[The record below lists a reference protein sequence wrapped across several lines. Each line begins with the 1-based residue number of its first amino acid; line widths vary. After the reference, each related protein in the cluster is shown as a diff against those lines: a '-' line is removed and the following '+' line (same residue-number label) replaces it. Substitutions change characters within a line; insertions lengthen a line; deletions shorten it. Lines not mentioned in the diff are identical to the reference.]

1 MKRLLFF
8 VSCAAV
14 AVYSFAF
21 STDTIKVNT
30 NYLATPEDVTVITP
44 DHQQGQTFPTVYLL
58 NGYGGDHKAW
68 GFIQPRLGELA
79 DTYGMVIVMPDGR
92 NTWYWDSP
100 VDKDFQMESFFIKDL
115 VPYIDSNYPTIKN
128 RDKRAI
134 SGLSMGGHGA
144 LWLSLNHPDVFG
156 SAASMSG
163 GVDIRPFPK
172 NWEMAKRIGAKDKN
186 PARWDEYTVATKIDK
201 LKNANLNLLV
211 DCGSDD
217 FFYEVNL
224 KLHNDLLEAGVPHD
238 YICRPGGHTFEY
250 WNNSVLYH
258 LLFFNEAFSKK

>member
-1 MKRLLFF
+1 
-8 VSCAAV
+8 
-14 AVYSFAF
+14 
-21 STDTIKVNT
+21 
-30 NYLATPEDVTVITP
+30 
-44 DHQQGQTFPTVYLL
+44 
-58 NGYGGDHKAW
+58 
-68 GFIQPRLGELA
+68 
-79 DTYGMVIVMPDGR
+79 MPDGR
-92 NTWYWDSP
+92 DTWYWDSP
-100 VDKDFQMESFFIKDL
+100 VDPAFQMESFFIKDL
-115 VPYIDSNYPTIKN
+115 VPYIDANYPTVKN

-144 LWLSLNHPDVFG
+144 LWLALNHPDVFG

-172 NWEMAKRIGAKDKN
+172 NWDMAKRIGSKDKN

-201 LKNANLNLLV
+201 LKNANLNLLI